1 MNRANRFSQRQGFM
15 LNRLPRTASPLDRA
29 IAASLLAMLALNVLV
44 LAQQLSAAPALAVA
58 TSGALLA

>member
-1 MNRANRFSQRQGFM
+1 M
-15 LNRLPRTASPLDRA
+15 LTRYSKPASLLDKA